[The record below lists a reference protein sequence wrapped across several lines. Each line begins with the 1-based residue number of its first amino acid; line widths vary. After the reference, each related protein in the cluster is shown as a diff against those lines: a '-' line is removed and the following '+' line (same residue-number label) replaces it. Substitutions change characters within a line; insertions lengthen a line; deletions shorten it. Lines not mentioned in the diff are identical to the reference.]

1 MSAPG
6 WLDGLPKG
14 LLKGTTMSE
23 SKDGGPAFP
32 VHAYVNSDGETH
44 ESKPQGMTL
53 RDYFAAKVM
62 AGRMAY
68 SADGDS
74 YDPPQTDADFTPAI
88 NPTLGELFWYKAS
101 TFWQYKKHSEGLA
114 GALIMTST
122 YHHRL
127 ARESYEIADAM
138 LKARKA

>member
-1 MSAPG
+1 
-6 WLDGLPKG
+6 
-14 LLKGTTMSE
+14 
-23 SKDGGPAFP
+23 
-32 VHAYVNSDGETH
+32 
-44 ESKPQGMTL
+44 MTL

-88 NPTLGELFWYKAS
+88 NPILGERFWYKAS

-122 YHHRL
+122 YHYRL

-138 LKARKA
+138 LEARKA

>member
-1 MSAPG
+1 
-6 WLDGLPKG
+6 
-14 LLKGTTMSE
+14 MSE
-23 SKDGGPAFP
+23 SNDGGPAFP
-32 VHAYVNSDGETH
+32 NIGIKASSPLVTMN
-44 ESKPQGMTL
+44 GMTL

-88 NPTLGELFWYKAS
+88 NPILGERFWYKAS

-122 YHHRL
+122 YHYRL